1 MKGDEDGG
9 GRGSSGVT
17 STVYRGPEGGDVM
30 ATKKKPLS
38 HPVVVRR
45 QICSRRTAE
54 SHLRGGL
61 LLAMIGLVLASC
73 APSDRDLLAG
83 PNAVQHLAE
92 GRPVDIPSAVA
103 NMRAAAGPFSARWDL
118 VLPGRRA
125 AFRVSGPRPTFL
137 SMYPGPEIRLYRLE
151 VGTDYDDRN
160 LKTAIKGYGYEILR
174 NQEVE
179 LEVSREGDSLY
190 RVTPRG
196 QLPPGEY
203 AFVSQVD
210 AEVWR
215 KYPSK
220 ARLYSF
226 GVD

>member
-1 MKGDEDGG
+1 
-9 GRGSSGVT
+9 
-17 STVYRGPEGGDVM
+17 
-30 ATKKKPLS
+30 
-38 HPVVVRR
+38 
-45 QICSRRTAE
+45 
-54 SHLRGGL
+54 
-61 LLAMIGLVLASC
+61 MIGLVLASC

-103 NMRAAAGPFSARWDL
+103 KLIAAASPFSARWDL

-137 SMYPGPEIRLYRLE
+137 SIYPGPEIRLYRLG
-151 VGTDYDDRN
+151 VGADHDDRN
-160 LKTAIKGYGYEILR
+160 LKTAIQGFGYEILR

-179 LEVSREGDSLY
+179 LEVSREGDSSY
-190 RVTPRG
+190 RVTPREP
-196 QLPPGEY
+196 LPPGEY
-203 AFVSQVD
+203 AFMSQVD

-215 KYPSK
+215 KYPRGAG